1 MATGLMIVLSLF
13 AEYSSM
19 AVLTFV
25 FAGAAGEI
33 FARNAQVSAA
43 AFGTPGNGMA
53 GDSVRYTGVKSLV
66 ASTILTIIISIS
78 YWAVA
83 SYALLDGFTYSHLA
97 VLFTG
102 IAISIVWGFII
113 SRIAERNF
121 GMVNGDVLGATNETS
136 RVVIIFA
143 MLSMIRFMEL

>member
-1 MATGLMIVLSLF
+1 M
-13 AEYSSM
+13 
-19 AVLTFV
+19 
-25 FAGAAGEI
+25 
-33 FARNAQVSAA
+33 
-43 AFGTPGNGMA
+43 
-53 GDSVRYTGVKSLV
+53 
-66 ASTILTIIISIS
+66 
-78 YWAVA
+78 
-83 SYALLDGFTYSHLA
+83 DGFTYSHLA